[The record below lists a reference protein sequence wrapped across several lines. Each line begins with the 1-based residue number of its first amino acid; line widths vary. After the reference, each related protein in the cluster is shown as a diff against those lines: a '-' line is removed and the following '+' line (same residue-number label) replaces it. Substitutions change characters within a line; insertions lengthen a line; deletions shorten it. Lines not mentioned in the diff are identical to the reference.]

1 MSPQVGLWF
10 RRERGGLGCD
20 GRGKG
25 KLSPACHFP
34 QLPTHSQP
42 QSACPAWSH
51 WPSKACTPAYN
62 ASNLW
67 RSCTAID
74 SPAKC
79 MVLCHVMATA
89 YAKPVCVHN
98 VCCQTAWLCIVGHA
112 ITFLLTAFFCNSPP
126 SASLMLALTRRWW
139 KRAPPPQKLLGEGIL
154 WSVWRMVAL
163 TTLASHQHP
172 IKADNAHL

>member
-1 MSPQVGLWF
+1 MDGASFGVWWCRHRLVCDSGGREGRRLWWK
-10 RRERGGLGCD
+10 
-20 GRGKG
+20 GKG
-25 KLSPACHFP
+25 QAVPSLSLSPSANP
-34 QLPTHSQP
+34 PLQP

-51 WPSKACTPAYN
+51 RPSKACTPAYN

-98 VCCQTAWLCIVGHA
+98 VCRQTAWLCIVGQA
-112 ITFLLTAFFCNSPP
+112 ITFLLAAFFCNPHP
-126 SASLMLALTRRWW
+126 AYLVLALNRRWW
-139 KRAPPPQKLLGEGIL
+139 KRTSP
-154 WSVWRMVAL
+154 
-163 TTLASHQHP
+163 
-172 IKADNAHL
+172 